1 MNLYMISLGGKVSG
15 ANIEVHDVQFAVA
28 DHIDNTIDLVKASW
42 YGIEEKLHMDSYTK
56 IKGADG
62 YEIKL
67 SKEKSSENRKLFF
80 VYLGG
85 YDKDMTQ
92 ELHRVAFFVAETAQ
106 EAKHKALKKV
116 EMFEEEWHI
125 DQVVDVGACLLHR
138 EGGKYYITL
147 DKSEVDFDL
156 KPDWLGYRRL
166 DRE

>member
-28 DHIDNTIDLVKASW
+28 DHIDNTINLVKSSW
-42 YGIEEKLHMDSYTK
+42 YGVEEKLHMDSYTK

-62 YEIKL
+62 YEVKL
-67 SKEKSSENRKLFF
+67 VKEKPSGNRKLFF
-80 VYLGG
+80 VHLGG

-92 ELHRVAFFVAETAQ
+92 ELHQVAFFVAETAQ
-106 EAKHKALKKV
+106 EAKHKALKEI
-116 EMFEEEWHI
+116 EMFKEEGHI
-125 DQVVDVGACLLHR
+125 DQVVDVEACLLHR
-138 EGGKYYITL
+138 EGEKYYIAL

-156 KPDWLGYRRL
+156 SPDWFGYRRL